1 MPYLP
6 HESLTLFFQGNRL
19 FFFEQIFPQKANM
32 DNKINL
38 NSLSYAELENF
49 VTSELNLSK
58 YRAMQLWNWIWAKN
72 CLDFEEMS
80 DMSKET
86 RQLLQEKAYLF
97 RPTIVKVSK
106 SSDGTTKF
114 LLKLEDGELIE
125 TVLIPSL
132 SKDGKGRVTQCLST
146 QVGCAM
152 GCTFCST
159 GKLGF
164 TRNMSMGEILGQVQA
179 ARAYIEDTHPEH
191 PLIRNLVFMGMGE
204 PLLNFDNLMKSLE
217 ALHHKKGL
225 AFSTRRITVSTCG
238 IQKGLKELGD
248 SNLAYLAVSLHAPT
262 QEKREM
268 LMPKAAK
275 WHLEDLLS
283 ALEGYTL
290 HTRERMT
297 LEYLVIGG
305 VNDTPEDAR
314 ELVRICSRLKAKLNL
329 IPYNDTPG
337 SPYKASS
344 FENLLRFEKA
354 LWAKNVT
361 AIIRKSKG
369 QDIEAACGQLRAE
382 YELSKQKEKG

>member
-1 MPYLP
+1 
-6 HESLTLFFQGNRL
+6 
-19 FFFEQIFPQKANM
+19 M
-32 DNKINL
+32 DTKLQL
-38 NSLSYAELENF
+38 NSLSYHELENF
-49 VTSELNLSK
+49 VTNELQLSK
-58 YRAMQLWNWIWAKN
+58 YRAGQLWNWIWAKN

-80 DMSKET
+80 DVSKET
-86 RQLLQEKAYLF
+86 HRLVREKAYLF
-97 RPTIVKVSK
+97 RPTIEKVSK
-106 SSDGTTKF
+106 SKDGTTKF

-125 TVLIPSL
+125 TVLIPSI
-132 SKDGKGRVTQCLST
+132 SKDGKVRITQCLST

-152 GCTFCST
+152 ACSFCST

-164 TRNMSMGEILGQVQA
+164 KRNMSMGEILGQVQA
-179 ARAYIEDTHPEH
+179 ARAFLEDYHPEH
-191 PLIRNLVFMGMGE
+191 PIIRNLVFMGMGE
-204 PLLNFDNLMKSLE
+204 PLLNFENLMKSLE
-217 ALHHKKGL
+217 TLHHKKGL

-238 IQKGLKELGD
+238 IQKGLKELGE

-262 QEKREM
+262 QEKRAM
-268 LMPKAAK
+268 LMPKAAA

-283 ALEGYTL
+283 ALESYTL

-297 LEYLVIGG
+297 LEYLVLGG
-305 VNDTPEDAR
+305 VNDTPQDAK
-314 ELVRICSRLKAKLNL
+314 ELIKICSRLKAKLNL

-337 SPYKASS
+337 SPYKAPS

-382 YELSKQKEKG
+382 YELSKQTL

>member
-1 MPYLP
+1 
-6 HESLTLFFQGNRL
+6 
-19 FFFEQIFPQKANM
+19 M

-49 VTSELNLSK
+49 VTNELNVSK

-72 CLDFEEMS
+72 SLDFEEMS

-86 RQLLQEKAYLF
+86 RQLLREKAYLF

-114 LLKLEDGELIE
+114 LLRLEDGELIE

-159 GKLGF
+159 GRLGF
-164 TRNMSMGEILGQVQA
+164 TRNMTMGEILGQVQA

-238 IQKGLKELGD
+238 IPKGLKELGD

-382 YELSKQKEKG
+382 YELSKQKEQEKG

>member
-1 MPYLP
+1 
-6 HESLTLFFQGNRL
+6 
-19 FFFEQIFPQKANM
+19 M
-32 DNKINL
+32 DTKLQL
-38 NSLSYAELENF
+38 NSLSYHELENF
-49 VTSELNLSK
+49 VTNELQLSK
-58 YRAMQLWNWIWAKN
+58 YRAGQLWNWIWAKN

-80 DMSKET
+80 DVSKET
-86 RQLLQEKAYLF
+86 HRLLREKAYLF
-97 RPTIVKVSK
+97 RPTIEKVSK
-106 SSDGTTKF
+106 SKDGTTKF

-125 TVLIPSL
+125 TVLIPSI
-132 SKDGKGRVTQCLST
+132 SKDGKVRITQCLST

-152 GCTFCST
+152 ACSFCST

-164 TRNMSMGEILGQVQA
+164 KRNMSMGEILGQVQA
-179 ARAYIEDTHPEH
+179 ARAFLEDYHPEH
-191 PLIRNLVFMGMGE
+191 PIIRNLVFMGMGE
-204 PLLNFDNLMKSLE
+204 PLLNFENLMKSLE
-217 ALHHKKGL
+217 TLHHKKGL

-238 IQKGLKELGD
+238 IQKGLKELGE

-262 QEKREM
+262 QEKRAM
-268 LMPKAAK
+268 LMPKAAA

-283 ALEGYTL
+283 ALESYTL

-297 LEYLVIGG
+297 LEYLVLGG
-305 VNDTPEDAR
+305 VNDTPQDAK
-314 ELVRICSRLKAKLNL
+314 ELIKICSRLKAKLNL

-337 SPYKASS
+337 SPYKAPS

-382 YELSKQKEKG
+382 YELSKQTL

>member
-1 MPYLP
+1 
-6 HESLTLFFQGNRL
+6 
-19 FFFEQIFPQKANM
+19 M
-32 DNKINL
+32 DTKINL
-38 NSLSYAELENF
+38 NSLSYSELENF
-49 VTSELNLSK
+49 VTNELHLSK
-58 YRAMQLWNWIWAKN
+58 YRASQLWNWIWAKN
-72 CLDFEEMS
+72 CTDFDAMS
-80 DMSKET
+80 DMSKEA
-86 RQLLQEKAYLF
+86 RQLLHEKAYLF
-97 RPTIVKVSK
+97 RPVIEKVSK
-106 SSDGTTKF
+106 SKDGTAKF

-125 TVLIPSL
+125 TVLIPSVA
-132 SKDGKGRVTQCLST
+132 KDGKGRVTQCLST

-152 GCTFCST
+152 ACTFCST

-164 TRNMSMGEILGQVQA
+164 KRNMSMGEILGQVQA
-179 ARAYIEDTHPEH
+179 ARAFIEDTNPAH

-217 ALHHKKGL
+217 ALHHNKGL

-238 IQKGLKELGD
+238 IQKGLKELGE

-262 QEKREM
+262 QEKRAM

-283 ALEGYTL
+283 ALEDYTL
-290 HTRERMT
+290 SNRESMT

-305 VNDTPEDAR
+305 VNDTQEDAK
-314 ELVRICSRLKAKLNL
+314 ELIKICSHLKAKINL

-337 SPYKASS
+337 SPYKAPSP
-344 FENLLRFEKA
+344 ENLLRFEKA

-382 YELSKQKEKG
+382 YELNKQTEQKTSNN

>member
-1 MPYLP
+1 M
-6 HESLTLFFQGNRL
+6 Q
-19 FFFEQIFPQKANM
+19 
-32 DNKINL
+32 NKINL
-38 NSLSYAELENF
+38 NSLSYQELELF
-49 VTSELNLSK
+49 VTSELKLPK
-58 YRAMQLWNWIWAKN
+58 YRTEQLWNWIWAKN
-72 CLDFEEMS
+72 IIDFEQMTNVA
-80 DMSKET
+80 KET
-86 RQLLQEKAYLF
+86 RKILAEKAYLF
-97 RPTIVKVSK
+97 RPSIEKTSK
-106 SSDGTTKF
+106 SKDGTIKF

-125 TVLIPSL
+125 TVLIPSVA
-132 SKDGKGRVTQCLST
+132 KDGNGRVTQCLST

-164 TRNMSMGEILGQVQA
+164 TRNMTQGEILGQVQA
-179 ARAYIEDTHPEH
+179 ARFYLEDTRPEH

-204 PLLNFDNLMKSLE
+204 PLLNFETLMQSLKT
-217 ALHHKKGL
+217 LHHPKGL
-225 AFSTRRITVSTCG
+225 AFSARRITVSTCG
-238 IQKGLKELGD
+238 IQKGLKELGE

-283 ALEGYTL
+283 ALESYNL

-297 LEYLVIGG
+297 LEYLVLGG
-305 VNDTPEDAR
+305 VNDTQEDAK
-314 ELVRICSRLKAKLNL
+314 ELVKICSRLKAKLNL
-329 IPYNDTPG
+329 IPYNNTPN
-337 SPYKASS
+337 SPYKAPSP
-344 FENLLRFEKA
+344 ENLLKFEKA

-382 YELSKQKEKG
+382 YEIQKQE